1 MLPPPHAHCNRRWP
15 AGRYTYYM
23 PGLLPGR
30 DERLSPE
37 VLGGRRVFC
46 CHSATLSHEHPPN
59 SLAAVVECVQSRV
72 PRLEVDVRFLA
83 DDAML
88 IFHDAHLD
96 AGTNGAGPVSAID
109 RAAAARLRFRDFPS
123 APLCFLEDVVDA
135 MQGASTILQVDLKAM
150 RPLSSARLAA
160 LARALEPVRDR
171 VLIGSQA
178 HWNLRGLHE
187 AGYAVALDPTLQ
199 WHYRPGRNGDGLV
212 PARLGVHG
220 LWDDAPLADIPRVP
234 ALDYL
239 AARTDDLLALLPAVE
254 WMVDYET
261 LLYMARLGFPLGE
274 RLAERGV
281 ELAAWTLRDEGAGRS
296 QPLLQALFDLGATTI
311 ITDDATAL
319 AAHAVGLA

>member
-1 MLPPPHAHCNRRWP
+1 
-15 AGRYTYYM
+15 M

-30 DERLSPE
+30 DERLSPD
-37 VLGGRRVFC
+37 VLGARRVFC
-46 CHSATLSHEHPPN
+46 CHSATLSRTHPPN
-59 SLAAVVECVQSRV
+59 SLAAVVECVESRV

-88 IFHDAHLD
+88 VFHDAHLD

-109 RAAAARLRFRDFPS
+109 RAAAAQLHFRDFPD
-123 APLCFLEDVVDA
+123 APLCFLEEVVDA
-135 MQGASTILQVDLKAM
+135 LCGASTLLQVDLKPM
-150 RPLSSARLAA
+150 RLLPPARLRA

-199 WHYRPGRNGDGLV
+199 WHYRAVRAGEGLV

-220 LWDDAPLADIPRVP
+220 LWDDAPLAHIPSVS

-239 AARTDDLLALLPAVE
+239 AARTDDLVALLPAVE

-261 LLYMARLGFPLGE
+261 LLYMDGLGFPLGE

-281 ELAAWTLRDEGAGRS
+281 ELAAWTLRDEGARRS
-296 QPLLQALFDLGATTI
+296 QPLLQALFKLGATTV
-311 ITDDATAL
+311 ITDDAAAL
-319 AAHAVGLA
+319 AAHAAGLA